1 MDLGSDEKKMTPEEA
16 ATNPATT
23 IIAGAGT
30 LLLYYTIRFFVI
42 DSKTKYSKILLILF
56 TVVFAAIIIVQ
67 QYGTYTLLTKRLCGS
82 SQWPEELKITIATN
96 GMYVGVILILLKVFP
111 GFKQPFSNTIG
122 FLIASIF
129 GVKKALNNLL
139 LSESEGDDIV
149 KKVYDDPS
157 LLINLITTQ
166 NFNAVIDKLKKGNPP
181 IIDPDQG
188 DVNKLYKLVA
198 LKDMI
203 GEMIWIMM
211 AGAIAVSSAYN
222 MIYNLDEC
230 KNTPEEKDEKLKD
243 LENTNLETT

>member
-1 MDLGSDEKKMTPEEA
+1 MDSEKKMTPEEA

-30 LLLYYTIRFFVI
+30 LLLYYVIRFFVI
-42 DSKTKYSKILLILF
+42 DGKKKYSKILLILF

-67 QYGTYTLLTKRLCGS
+67 QYGTYTLLTKRLCGA
-82 SQWPEELKITIATN
+82 SQWPEELKITLATN
-96 GMYVGVILILLKVFP
+96 GMYVGIILILLKVFP
-111 GFKQPFSNTIG
+111 GFKQPFSNTLG
-122 FLIASIF
+122 FLTASIF

-166 NFNAVIDKLKKGNPP
+166 NFEAVIDKLKKGNPP
-181 IIDPDQG
+181 IIDPDLG

-211 AGAIAVSSAYN
+211 AGAIAISSAYN
-222 MIYNLDEC
+222 MIYNIDEC
-230 KNTPEEKDEKLKD
+230 KSTAEEKDEKLKD
-243 LENTNLETT
+243 LENTNLETTE